1 VTTQAFGINNQ
12 GLVVG
17 DYDRADGVRH
27 GFVWRRGRFTT
38 IDGPR
43 GTGATLTDLDDRG
56 RVIGV
61 SSGDPA
67 NPGTA
72 AGFQLQRRRYTTV
85 AVPGAPLTFPL
96 AVNNRGQIVG
106 FSALRFALEEDSD
119 THGFLLRNGAG
130 GAFTRIDVPGA
141 FGSGATGINDHGTIV
156 GLYGNPDAAP
166 VESPPSASRGR

>member
-1 VTTQAFGINNQ
+1 M
-12 GLVVG
+12 G
-17 DYDRADGVRH
+17 DYDRADGVGH

-67 NPGTA
+67 
-72 AGFQLQRRRYTTV
+72 
-85 AVPGAPLTFPL
+85 
-96 AVNNRGQIVG
+96 
-106 FSALRFALEEDSD
+106 S
-119 THGFLLRNGAG
+119 NGAG